1 MSNVSRELSHDQRSG
16 GETITALELPSVVAV
31 ALLVIGGKYGNG
43 QERVDALT
51 AEGYD
56 YSRVQKCVNELVR
69 VINRYSS
76 QSENGG

>member
-1 MSNVSRELSHDQRSG
+1 MQNLELMKLSDIA
-16 GETITALELPSVVAV
+16 TVTAIELPSIVAA

-56 YSRVQKCVNELVR
+56 YSRVQKCVNELMR
-69 VINRYSS
+69 VINTY
-76 QSENGG
+76 G

>member
-1 MSNVSRELSHDQRSG
+1 MCEGWEKHMNHVSRE
-16 GETITALELPSVVAV
+16 TITVVEMPELLSV

-56 YSRVQKCVNELVR
+56 YNRVQKYVNELLK
-69 VINRYSS
+69 VI
-76 QSENGG
+76 EKNG

>member
-1 MSNVSRELSHDQRSG
+1 MSDASHETVTVVEMPELLS
-16 GETITALELPSVVAV
+16 V

-56 YSRVQKCVNELVR
+56 YNRVQKFVNELMR
-69 VINRYSS
+69 VI
-76 QSENGG
+76 EKNG

>member
-1 MSNVSRELSHDQRSG
+1 MNNDISR
-16 GETITALELPSVVAV
+16 ETITVVEMPELLSV

-56 YSRVQKCVNELVR
+56 YNRVQKYVNELVK
-69 VINRYSS
+69 VI
-76 QSENGG
+76 EKNG

>member
-1 MSNVSRELSHDQRSG
+1 MQNWELIILDNVSRE
-16 GETITALELPSVVAV
+16 TITAIELPATVAA

-56 YSRVQKCVNELVR
+56 YSCVQKCVNELMR
-69 VINRYSS
+69 VINTY
-76 QSENGG
+76 G

>member
-1 MSNVSRELSHDQRSG
+1 MRLNNVSRE
-16 GETITALELPSVVAV
+16 TITAIEIPTIVSV

-56 YSRVQKCVNELVR
+56 YNRVQKCVNELMK
-69 VINRYSS
+69 VINTY
-76 QSENGG
+76 G